1 MGCPHTAVAP
11 SATAI
16 SMNDRRVIV
25 IASPVQTTAALKTM
39 GFSSPD
45 NFSAQKLLKHKDE
58 VLCRLCL
65 EWI

>member
-1 MGCPHTAVAP
+1 
-11 SATAI
+11 
-16 SMNDRRVIV
+16 MNDRRVIV